1 MIYQSI
7 RDRKLSESGKLRQTN
22 KVLFNLYYLDVR
34 IICISFKTLSWKID
48 KIKTWKYIKN
58 EIKTIN

>member
-1 MIYQSI
+1 MNRRLHMIYQSI

-34 IICISFKTLSWKID
+34 IICISFKTLS
-48 KIKTWKYIKN
+48 
-58 EIKTIN
+58 